1 MPDITDFTLDADR
14 CLPEDGCAGTLVARV
29 WVPGARGGPTVGVV
43 CDDGVYDISAVAATV
58 AGLFN
63 EADPLAI
70 VRGAPRDRRLGS
82 IADILAN
89 SVAYRQ
95 DTGRPWFLAPIDL
108 QAVKAAGV
116 TFASS
121 MLERVVEE
129 QARGDKGRA
138 DDIRRALVA
147 EIGTD
152 LSQVKPGSDE
162 ATRLKAA
169 LHARGLWSQYLEV
182 GIGPDVE
189 VFTKCQPLASVGIG
203 AEIGINP
210 ASSWNNPE
218 PEIVLAVSSSGTI
231 LGATLG
237 NDVNLRDFEGR
248 SALLLSKAKDNTG
261 SSAIGP
267 FVRLFDETFNLDHV
281 RNAEV
286 DLRVEGTDRFVLTG
300 TSSMR
305 MISRD
310 PADIVGQTVGA
321 THQYPDGF
329 VLFLGTMF
337 APTEDRGEPGA
348 GFTHR
353 TGDRVSISSPKLGT
367 LVNRVNTCDRLP
379 HWNFGT
385 LALMSNLSS
394 RGLLA
399 T

>member
-1 MPDITDFTLDADR
+1 MRDMAKLTLDPDR

-29 WVPGARGGPTVGVV
+29 WAPGEHGGPTVALVR
-43 CDDGVYDISAVAATV
+43 DDGVYDISAVAATV

-63 EADPLAI
+63 EAAPLAT
-70 VRGAPRDRRLGS
+70 VQSAPRDRRLGS
-82 IADILAN
+82 VADILAN
-89 SVAYRQ
+89 SVASSRDISQ
-95 DTGRPWFLAPIDL
+95 PWFLAPIDL

-121 MLERVVEE
+121 LLERVVEE

-138 DDIRRALVA
+138 DDIRRALVV

-152 LSQVKPGSDE
+152 LSQVKPGSAE
-162 ATRLKAA
+162 AARLKAA
-169 LHARGLWSQYLEV
+169 LQARGLWSQYLEV

-189 VFTKCQPLASVGIG
+189 IFTKCQPLASVGIG

-218 PEIVLAVSSSGTI
+218 PEIVLAVNSSGTI
-231 LGATLG
+231 VGATLG

-267 FVRLFDETFNLDHV
+267 FIRLFDATFNLNDV
-281 RNAEV
+281 RTAEV

-300 TSSMR
+300 KSSMR

-310 PADIVGQTVGA
+310 PADIVGQAIGA

-337 APTEDRGEPGA
+337 APTEDRGESGA
-348 GFTHR
+348 GFTHQV
-353 TGDRVSISSPKLGT
+353 GDVVSISSPKLGS
-367 LVNRVNTCDRLP
+367 LVNWVNTCDRVP
-379 HWNFGT
+379 RWNFGA
-385 LALMSNLSS
+385 LALMRNLSS
-394 RGLLA
+394 RGLLVA
-399 T
+399 

>member
-169 LHARGLWSQYLEV
+169 LHARGLWSQYLE
-182 GIGPDVE
+182 
-189 VFTKCQPLASVGIG
+189 VGIG